1 MVSSVETKGECD
13 NLLATKESSGR
24 FLMLSPFFLDQFNL
38 ATTGQRINVS
48 PRDQQFLTL
57 L

>member
-1 MVSSVETKGECD
+1 MASSVETKGECD
-13 NLLATKESSGR
+13 NLIATKESSGR